1 MTREE
6 KLGAMRTK
14 DLVAYAQKIGAKVSQ
29 TRGMLKESR
38 ASAIR
43 KIIAAENMATA
54 TVNDLVNEFNN
65 LPDDAPLEELATKL
79 ELLSVDDQMLFM
91 EMITDSLK

>member
-54 TVNDLVNEFNN
+54 TVNDLVNEFKN

>member
-6 KLGAMRTK
+6 KLGAMRTR
-14 DLVAYAQKIGAKVSQ
+14 DLVAYAQKVGAKISQ

-43 KIIAAENMATA
+43 KIIAAENNITI
-54 TVNDLVNEFNN
+54 TVTDLVEEFKN
-65 LPDDAPLEELATKL
+65 LPDDASLAD
-79 ELLSVDDQMLFM
+79 LSAKFGMLSADDQMLFM